1 MEVALAVGEHGW
13 KQLRHCDCGRT
24 SKFSVLRAPPTIPIG
39 QPYNYCNTYRVT
51 NQGGRLILSNSGTG
65 FCCNGK

>member
-24 SKFSVLRAPPTIPIG
+24 SKFSVLRAPPAF
-39 QPYNYCNTYRVT
+39 QLV
-51 NQGGRLILSNSGTG
+51 S
-65 FCCNGK
+65 